1 MKKIIMILIAFTLF
15 SCADKKIEQD
25 KVDTVDTVDTVETQ
39 SGYMTISEDVVSN
52 WDDVNN
58 IDSPAFYK
66 DGDKSYIVAT
76 SKDKDYLQIYDAI
89 TLQEI
94 KKIGESGSGKTQ
106 FSRPN
111 GIWITDNLMLIV
123 ERDNHRVQVF
133 TLPDYKHV
141 GYIGQDKLLKPYGLS
156 VHKKGE
162 EYSLFVTDDFESD
175 EDKEP
180 NIEVLDKRVKEFTFT
195 YKNNK
200 LDSKFIR
207 NIGETKGNGRLFV
220 VESIYADPENNQ
232 LLISD
237 ESNLNKNIKIYD
249 LEKGTFIKNIGTGL
263 FKYQAEGIALYDC
276 GNGAGY
282 WFTTDQDKGN
292 NTVHVF
298 SRKSL
303 EYITSFKTKVTQNT
317 DGVWITQLP
326 VGKYKEG
333 QFIMVNDDGGVSTF
347 SLSGLFKTLNIS
359 CN

>member
-1 MKKIIMILIAFTLF
+1 MKKIVLLLIASAIF

-25 KVDTVDTVDTVETQ
+25 KVDVVDTVKTE
-39 SGYMTISEDVVSN
+39 SEYMTISEDVVSN
-52 WDDVNN
+52 WDDINN

-66 DGDKSYIVAT
+66 DGDKSYIIAT
-76 SKDKDYLQIYDAI
+76 SKDKDYLQVYDAI
-89 TLQEI
+89 SLKELE
-94 KKIGESGSGKTQ
+94 KIGKSGSGKSE

-111 GIWITDNLMLIV
+111 GIWIIDNLMLIV
-123 ERDNHRVQVF
+123 ERDNNRVQVF

-156 VHKKGE
+156 VHKSDD
-162 EYSLFVTDDFESD
+162 EYTLFVTDDFESD

-180 NIEVLDKRVKEFTFT
+180 NVEVLDKRVKQFTFK

-200 LDSKFIR
+200 LESKFIK
-207 NIGETKGNGRLFV
+207 NIGEKQGDGRLFV
-220 VESIYADPENNQ
+220 VESIYADPENNL

-237 ESNLNKNIKIYD
+237 ESNLKKNIKVYD

-276 GNGAGY
+276 GNGTGY
-282 WFTTDQDKGN
+282 WFTTDQDKGD

-298 SRKSL
+298 ERKSL
-303 EYITSFKTKVTQNT
+303 NYVTSFKTKVTQNT
-317 DGVWITQLP
+317 DGVWLTQES
-326 VGKYKEG
+326 VGNSTG
-333 QFIMVNDDGGVSTF
+333 GLFIMVHDDGGVSTF
-347 SLSGLFKTLNIS
+347 ELDKLLDNLKIS